1 MTKLKL
7 KLIRHGEK
15 QLFLPN
21 PGLTEL
27 GKNQAED
34 LAKKLASLTK
44 AEQSQKTLL
53 LASPLQ
59 RTQETAAI
67 IAEQVRLPVVT
78 DQFLA
83 FDQHIEPNPQG
94 KQAIIKHFSDYFKN
108 LGPEIEQN
116 LGPEI
121 EEGEILAVTHSQNI
135 KNYWQVLA
143 GPGKAIVDVYECGVW
158 TINIE
163 GQLDQTNSEINL
175 DFEWTE
181 GDLNP

>member
-15 QLFLPN
+15 KLFLPN

-27 GKNQAED
+27 GKNQAEA
-34 LAKKLASLTK
+34 LAKKLALVNK
-44 AEQSQKTLL
+44 VEQSKKILL

-94 KQAIIKHFSDYFKN
+94 KQAIIKHFSDYFK
-108 LGPEIEQN
+108 N

>member
-15 QLFLPN
+15 KLFLPN

-27 GKNQAED
+27 GKNQAQD
-34 LAKKLASLTK
+34 LAKKLAS
-44 AEQSQKTLL
+44 AQKTDQSKKILL

-67 IAEQVRLPVVT
+67 IGEQLHLPVIV

-83 FDQHIEPNPQG
+83 FDQHIKVNSQG

-108 LGPEIEQN
+108 LGPEIE
-116 LGPEI
+116 G
-121 EEGEILAVTHSQNI
+121 GEVLAVTHSQNI
-135 KNYWQVLA
+135 KNYWQILA
-143 GPGKAIVDVYECGVW
+143 GPSQAIVDVYECGVW

-163 GQLDQTNSEINL
+163 GEKV
-175 DFEWTE
+175 DFVWTE